1 MTDKAN
7 PMIELSEQDK
17 AKIFLKEYGEL
28 CEKHGFQIN
37 VNPAFKAM
45 ADTGTFNVV
54 LQVSVG
60 KLPKKE

>member
-1 MTDKAN
+1 MTIQVEEVKTEK
-7 PMIELSEQDK
+7 ELAE
-17 AKIFLKEYGEL
+17 AFLKEYYAL
-28 CEKHGFQIN
+28 CEKHQMQIN

-60 KLPKKE
+60 KLPKQQ